1 MWRYLISTKGLSYNK
16 TKCGNFSFIFGNF
29 SIYLGLGIKVMAAKK
44 KLKPY
49 STDGLPS
56 GLLAEPAVSYN
67 YRPAYTNDINL
78 LMRSKQG
85 LNAKAALDFISLSGF
100 TQDEFQE
107 TFNTTV
113 KTIQNHVTR
122 QSTLDAALSEKLLKS
137 FELFDKGVEIFGTAD
152 NFHKW
157 LNKPAFGLGY
167 QVPITLMDT
176 ITGIRLIKEELIRI
190 EFGDLA

>member
-1 MWRYLISTKGLSYNK
+1 VEKFLFLIGK
-16 TKCGNFSFIFGNF
+16 I
-29 SIYLGLGIKVMAAKK
+29 SIYLGLRIEVMAAKK

-49 STDGLPS
+49 DTDGLPS

-100 TQDEFQE
+100 TQDEFQG

-176 ITGIRLIKEELIRI
+176 ITGIRLIMEELIRI